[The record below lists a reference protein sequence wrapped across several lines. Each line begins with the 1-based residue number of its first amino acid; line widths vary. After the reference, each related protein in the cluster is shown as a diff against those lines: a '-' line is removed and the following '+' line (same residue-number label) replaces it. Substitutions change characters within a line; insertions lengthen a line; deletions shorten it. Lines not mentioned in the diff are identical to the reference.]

1 VTERSSD
8 IEFDFFD
15 ESPTEEASGSGSRFR
30 SVRRGGGGEG
40 GSPRRP
46 VRPPA
51 GLTPLLRL
59 AGLVAIAIVV
69 VVGLTAW
76 VQGCRSDAKRDTY
89 REYMDSLRAIASD
102 SEQVGEELN
111 TALTTP
117 GIQLPEL
124 RQKLANLAQQQEQ
137 DVVRA
142 QELTPPGRLRVEHR
156 QAVEAL
162 QFRVAGLQ
170 RLIDAFEQT
179 ENSPNAGEAG
189 ALLAEQMRRLVASD
203 VIWED
208 QFVAPAVVVL
218 RQEGIGGVE
227 VPTSMFLAN
236 VDLASQRVM
245 TLQWERLNGS
255 AAAGGAPT
263 GLHGNALVSVR
274 ALPGN
279 QTLERDADNTVTA
292 SADLA
297 FEATVENSGDS
308 QEVRVRV
315 TLELDQSPRPIQREQ
330 VIDLIN
336 PGERKTVVFR
346 DLGQIV
352 QFQQQMEMRVEV
364 APVPGETNL
373 ANNAAT
379 YRVTFSLS

>member
-1 VTERSSD
+1 MTERSSD

-15 ESPTEEASGSGSRFR
+15 EPPTEEAPRFR
-30 SVRRGGGGEG
+30 LRGARGDGRGGRP
-40 GSPRRP
+40 PRRP
-46 VRPPA
+46 PDRPRGPA
-51 GLTPLLRL
+51 GLTPVLRI
-59 AGLVAIAIVV
+59 AGAVAIGIVFV
-69 VVGLTAW
+69 VAMTAW
-76 VQGCRSDAKRDTY
+76 IQGCRSDAKRDTY
-89 REYMDSLRAIASD
+89 RQYMEALSAIASD

-111 TALTTP
+111 AALTTP

-124 RQKLANLAQQQEQ
+124 RQKLGNLAQQQEQ

-142 QELTPPGRLRVEHR
+142 RELTPPGRLRIQHQ

-162 QFRVAGLQ
+162 QFRVSGLRRVQ
-170 RLIDAFEQT
+170 DALQQT
-179 ENSPNAGEAG
+179 AATTNPGEAG

-208 QFVAPAVVVL
+208 QFMEPAIEVL
-218 RQEGIGGVE
+218 RAEQIGGVE
-227 VPTSMFLAN
+227 VPDSNFLPN
-236 VDLASQRVM
+236 PELASERTWV
-245 TLQWERLNGS
+245 TVWERLQG
-255 AAAGGAPT
+255 AATGDAPA

-274 ALPGN
+274 ALPAN
-279 QTLERDADNTVTA
+279 QVLTADEPNTVTA
-292 SADLA
+292 SPDLA
-297 FEATVENSGDS
+297 FEATVENSGES

-352 QFQQQMEMRVEV
+352 QFQQEMTMTVEV
-364 APVPGETNL
+364 APVPGEARL
-373 ANNAAT
+373 ENNSAT
-379 YRVTFSLS
+379 YTVTFSLS